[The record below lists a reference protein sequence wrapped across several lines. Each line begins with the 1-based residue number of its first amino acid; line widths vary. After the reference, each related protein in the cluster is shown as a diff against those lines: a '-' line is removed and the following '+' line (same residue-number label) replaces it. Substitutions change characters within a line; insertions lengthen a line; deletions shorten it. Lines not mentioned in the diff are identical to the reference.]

1 MTTTAIFKCNKNSTL
16 FDAQNAG
23 NCIFKLLDFRPLGE
37 GGLAAS
43 LVVSQPPI
51 IPSIATYN

>member
-43 LVVSQPPI
+43 LVVT
-51 IPSIATYN
+51 ATYYTFNRRL